1 MDATLYNTLVAN
13 IKGSKQSLLDGV
25 MFSSYVQ
32 AMIILDHHMCLSINT
47 RKTTAMDSLEK
58 LNYHGDV
65 HAYEVDAM
73 KKIRE
78 VFEAKVSI
86 EDVILMRVMRSF
98 EGKSKTI
105 QHKIADDINSPEGIT
120 ENTNV
125 FDMVHG
131 YCRALAT
138 VGDGKSHPVKTVN
151 DDVVCHKCNE
161 KGHYANECPKREKTK
176 CRPR

>member
-1 MDATLYNTLVAN
+1 
-13 IKGSKQSLLDGV
+13 
-25 MFSSYVQ
+25 
-32 AMIILDHHMCLSINT
+32 
-47 RKTTAMDSLEK
+47 MDSLEM

-73 KKIRE
+73 KKIHE
-78 VFEAKVSI
+78 FFEAKVSI
-86 EDVILMRVMRSF
+86 EDAILMRVMNSF

-120 ENTNV
+120 EDTNV

-138 VGDGKSHPVKTVN
+138 VGDGKSHSITVVN
-151 DDVVCHKCNE
+151 DEVECYKCNE
-161 KGHYANECPKREKTK
+161 KGHYANECPKKAKKK
-176 CRPR
+176 CTHCGHKDHVEQDC

>member
-1 MDATLYNTLVAN
+1 
-13 IKGSKQSLLDGV
+13 
-25 MFSSYVQ
+25 
-32 AMIILDHHMCLSINT
+32 
-47 RKTTAMDSLEK
+47 
-58 LNYHGDV
+58 
-65 HAYEVDAM
+65 
-73 KKIRE
+73 
-78 VFEAKVSI
+78 
-86 EDVILMRVMRSF
+86 MRVMRSF

-161 KGHYANECPKREKTK
+161 KGHCANECPKRYKK
-176 CRPR
+176 

>member
-1 MDATLYNTLVAN
+1 
-13 IKGSKQSLLDGV
+13 
-25 MFSSYVQ
+25 
-32 AMIILDHHMCLSINT
+32 MCLSINT

-78 VFEAKVSI
+78 VFEAKVTI

-105 QHKIADDINSPEGIT
+105 QHKIADDINSPEGIP

-125 FDMVHG
+125 FDMGHG

-151 DDVVCHKCNE
+151 DDVVCHNCNE
-161 KGHYANECPKREKTK
+161 KGHYANKCPKKEKTK
-176 CRPR
+176 CTHCGHKGHVEKDCRKKKREKEERRDGTSCECKERINCS

>member
-1 MDATLYNTLVAN
+1 MRPT
-13 IKGSKQSLLDGV
+13 
-25 MFSSYVQ
+25 
-32 AMIILDHHMCLSINT
+32 HHT
-47 RKTTAMDSLEK
+47 RE
-58 LNYHGDV
+58 GDV

-161 KGHYANECPKREKTK
+161 N
-176 CRPR
+176 PRLRFLSSHSPTCQDFGRG